1 MEPDH
6 EACYRALSTRDARF
20 DGRFF
25 IAVRTTRIYCRP
37 ICPARTPKRENVR
50 FFTTASAAQE
60 AGYRPCLRCR
70 PESSP
75 DLGAWRGTSNTVS
88 RALTLIGEG
97 ALDGE
102 AVDALAERLGVGERQ
117 LRRLFRQH
125 LGASPIAV
133 AQTRRVLFAKQ
144 LIIETTM
151 PMAEVAL
158 AAGFNSI
165 RRFNA
170 TFQTLY
176 QRPPRELRRSQ
187 LADADQPGAEGIT
200 LKLPYAPP
208 YDWDAMIDFLGA
220 RAIRGIEAVDGRR
233 CYRRSIALDRA
244 QGVIRVEP
252 DDREPALL
260 VSIHFPHVSALA
272 GIVRRVRRIFD
283 LSADPLAIRDD
294 LGRDPLLAPLVAER
308 PGLRVPGAWDGFE
321 VAIRAILGQ
330 QITVVAA
337 VNLAAKLVAEY
348 GKPLRPV
355 YGNGLTHIFPTP
367 ARIAQAHLLGMP
379 AARARAL
386 SAVAAAA
393 LANPNLFSP
402 SQTLEDAIAKL
413 RSIRGIGEWTAQY
426 IAMRVLREPDAFPAA
441 DIGLLRALTRAEE
454 GRPVLL
460 RWSRGPRLGG
470 RGERMRPSIFGPW
483 TLGQTEQT
491 PAPTLRTMSMPTPVP
506 PQILYV
512 DRLESTIGT
521 LLLIH
526 DREGHVRALDFHDF
540 ESRMRHLLRLHYG
553 AEGDDF
559 AIEDRA
565 APPEIR
571 HAINNYFLGDL
582 FAINSIPVT
591 TGGTSFQR
599 EVWAALRTI
608 RAGTTLSYGALA
620 RQLGRPKSVRAVGL
634 ANGANPVAIVVP
646 CHRVIGTNG
655 SLTGYGG
662 GISRKR
668 WLLIH
673 EGVALEKSATRQI
686 PEAA

>member
-1 MEPDH
+1 MHWP
-6 EACYRALSTRDARF
+6 
-20 DGRFF
+20 
-25 IAVRTTRIYCRP
+25 
-37 ICPARTPKRENVR
+37 
-50 FFTTASAAQE
+50 
-60 AGYRPCLRCR
+60 
-70 PESSP
+70 
-75 DLGAWRGTSNTVS
+75 
-88 RALTLIGEG
+88 
-97 ALDGE
+97 
-102 AVDALAERLGVGERQ
+102 RLGVGERQ

-125 LGASPIAV
+125 LEASPIAV

-233 CYRRSIALDRA
+233 CYRRSIALDGA

-252 DDREPALL
+252 DDREPALR
-260 VSIHFPHVSALA
+260 VSIRFPHVSALA

-367 ARIAQAHLLGMP
+367 ARIAQAHLLGVP

-393 LANPNLFSP
+393 LADPNLFSP

-540 ESRMRHLLRLHYG
+540 ESRMRRLLRLHYG

-608 RAGTTLSYGALA
+608 RAGTTVSYGA
-620 RQLGRPKSVRAVGL
+620 
-634 ANGANPVAIVVP
+634 GASAGAPEICP
-646 CHRVIGTNG
+646 CCWRGQRREPGCHRG
-655 SLTGYGG
+655 SVPPRHRY
-662 GISRKR
+662 
-668 WLLIH
+668 
-673 EGVALEKSATRQI
+673 
-686 PEAA
+686 